1 MTAIKTTEPTAA
13 EQAASFLR
21 ENDER
26 TDLEQTVLD
35 AMDGHYWIL
44 HHAHTPSLG
53 VVLLLSRLG
62 LLRDKA
68 HEQYIARL
76 DLAEAERRSRH
87 QIADRTAIRHFD
99 ALAEQAADK
108 LSAGEDPAEVAAWM
122 RAIRQQINTARDE
135 ALSTQLTPAPTT

>member
-1 MTAIKTTEPTAA
+1 MTATKTTEPTAA
-13 EQAASFLR
+13 EKAASFLR

-26 TDLEQTVLD
+26 TPIEQAVLD
-35 AMDGHYWIL
+35 AMEGHYWIL

-68 HEQYIARL
+68 YEQHLARL
-76 DLAEAERRSRH
+76 DLAEAERRGRH
-87 QIADRTAIRHFD
+87 QLADHTAIRHLD

-108 LSAGEDPAEVAAWM
+108 LAAGEEPAEVAAWM
-122 RAIRQQINTARDE
+122 RAIRGQINDARDK
-135 ALSTQLTPAPTT
+135 ALSTPAATSTT